1 MENSGSLKKMVYDT
15 LLDDI
20 SSGRFRPNDILTEGS
35 LTERFGVSK
44 APVREA
50 LIELCKD
57 NILQSLPRFG
67 YQVVPFTLHEIVD
80 ILDVRT
86 DIEISNLKRAVPML
100 TDEKLEQLFDPSLY
114 RASSNDGGISG
125 NYYRNSRFH
134 LVLCSL
140 SGNGFAYSM
149 LDSILKRCSRFF
161 AVYYSFALT
170 NDTESKSSYHKEIA
184 EALKAGDID
193 RAVSSLGKDIAS
205 VKQNFEKII
214 AF

>member
-67 YQVVPFTLHEIVD
+67 YQVEGSAD
-80 ILDVRT
+80 
-86 DIEISNLKRAVPML
+86 A
-100 TDEKLEQLFDPSLY
+100 
-114 RASSNDGGISG
+114 
-125 NYYRNSRFH
+125 
-134 LVLCSL
+134 
-140 SGNGFAYSM
+140 
-149 LDSILKRCSRFF
+149 
-161 AVYYSFALT
+161 
-170 NDTESKSSYHKEIA
+170 
-184 EALKAGDID
+184 D
-193 RAVSSLGKDIAS
+193 R
-205 VKQNFEKII
+205 
-214 AF
+214 